1 MHLCQMAT
9 LTLQVLGTTSWTRQQ
24 HVNGFRSCVASLVG
38 NPSVPIR
45 PCKKY
50 QPEFPEPILE
60 QEFQG

>member
-38 NPSVPIR
+38 HERSSFHKETILNP
-45 PCKKY
+45 
-50 QPEFPEPILE
+50 
-60 QEFQG
+60 